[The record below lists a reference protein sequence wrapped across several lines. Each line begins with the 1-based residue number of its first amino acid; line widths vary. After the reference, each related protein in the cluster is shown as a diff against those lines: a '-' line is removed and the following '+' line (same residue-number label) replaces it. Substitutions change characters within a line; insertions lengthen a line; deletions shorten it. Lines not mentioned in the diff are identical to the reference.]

1 VSEKQSPVHPQ
12 LAFINFS
19 VAIKIVLA
27 PHFSIGVF
35 IPKSVFN
42 IYTHTAHRGEYQVV
56 NLGQICLGPAEK
68 VLFPGKEQ

>member
-1 VSEKQSPVHPQ
+1 VCEEKPQVSTRFFFV
-12 LAFINFS
+12 NFS

-42 IYTHTAHRGEYQVV
+42 IYTQHTERRVSSGKSWPD
-56 NLGQICLGPAEK
+56 LLGPVEK